1 MGRCGM
7 RFWGVRS
14 SVSSLHIL
22 TDFRSLTVSLSSTCK
37 ICFGAVDGSG
47 FHDVA
52 WKPIPTTTTTTT
64 TV

>member
-1 MGRCGM
+1 M

-52 WKPIPTTTTTTT
+52 WKPIPGAHKS
-64 TV
+64 VAKEILSHF